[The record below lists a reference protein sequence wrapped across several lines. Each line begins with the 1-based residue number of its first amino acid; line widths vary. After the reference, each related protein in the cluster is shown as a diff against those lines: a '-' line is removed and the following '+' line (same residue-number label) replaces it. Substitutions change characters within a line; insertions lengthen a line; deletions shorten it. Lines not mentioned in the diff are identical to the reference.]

1 VEWED
6 VYRQLRFWCRRY
18 RDRPSSA
25 TVIIS
30 KKGIYLRE
38 GFMVSNVSADLQ
50 KQIDRVVS
58 AAERA
63 GVRLVRF
70 LYTDNGGVTR
80 GKATNIKFLHNRITD
95 GIGLTVAMQAMNM
108 LDQLAPVEGMGPVG
122 EIRLVPDPNTFVLL
136 PYAPKSAAMTVD
148 MLKLDGTPWEACPR
162 SFLKRQINACVEQ
175 GFTVQASFED
185 EFTLATRSPD
195 GTFAP
200 LDESLCFSG
209 VGMTTAAEVMDA
221 IIAAL
226 EAQGIEIDQ
235 YYPELG
241 HGQQELPIRHAPAL
255 AAADRQVYYR
265 ETVRNV
271 AYLHNLYA
279 SLAPKP
285 FPDQAGNGAHIHYSL
300 WDLDGKTN
308 LMHDPADRY
317 GVSQL
322 GYHFIA
328 GVLQNLPAL
337 LALTCASFNS
347 YRRLQPHFWAS
358 AYTAWGPDNREGAI
372 RLPSQFRSDLAA
384 STNAELKASDSSSNP
399 YLALGGLLA
408 AGLDGVKRK
417 LTPIEPALIDPGNY
431 SDVEREQIGI
441 RRFPTNLK
449 EALDN
454 LEKDPVL
461 TEALGPL
468 LAKSFLAVKHLE
480 WESFSQA
487 DEAYEIKHHFWV
499 F

>member
-1 VEWED
+1 MPPK
-6 VYRQLRFWCRRY
+6 R
-18 RDRPSSA
+18 SA
-25 TVIIS
+25 PA
-30 KKGIYLRE
+30 
-38 GFMVSNVSADLQ
+38 VSPA
-50 KQIDRVVS
+50 DRVT
-58 AAERA
+58 AAARKA

-70 LYTDNGGVTR
+70 LYTDNGGITR
-80 GKATNIKFLHNRITD
+80 GKATHVEHLRNRITD

-122 EIRLVPDPNTFVLL
+122 EIRLTPDPDTFTVL
-136 PYAPKSAAMTVD
+136 PYAPHSAAMTVD
-148 MLKLDGTPWEACPR
+148 MLKHDGAPWEACPR
-162 SFLKRQINACVEQ
+162 SFLKRQIAACAAE
-175 GFTVQASFED
+175 GFTAQAAFEC
-185 EFTLATRSPD
+185 EFTLATRSAD
-195 GTFAP
+195 GAYAP
-200 LDESLCFSG
+200 LDESLCFSA
-209 VGMTTAAEVMDA
+209 VGFTPAAQVMDD

-226 EAQGIEIDQ
+226 EAQGIETDQ

-255 AAADRQVYYR
+255 AAADRQVFYR

-271 AYLHNLYA
+271 AYHHGLYA

-285 FPDQAGNGAHIHYSL
+285 FPEQAGNGAHIHFSL
-300 WDLDGKTN
+300 WDKAGRRN
-308 LMHDPADRY
+308 VMHDPNDPY

-328 GVLQNLPAL
+328 GVLAHLPAL
-337 LALTCASFNS
+337 LALTCPSYNS

-372 RLPSQFRSDLAA
+372 RVPSQFKSNRAA
-384 STNAELKASDSSSNP
+384 STNAELKASDASSNP

-408 AGLDGVKRK
+408 AGLDGVKRQ
-417 LTPIEPALIDPGNY
+417 LNPGEPELVDPGNY
-431 SDVEREQIGI
+431 SDAERAARGI

-454 LEKDPVL
+454 LEKDQVL
-461 TEALGPL
+461 TNALGPL
-468 LAKSFLAVKHLE
+468 LAKSFLAVKRLE
-480 WESFSQA
+480 WESFSKEDVA
-487 DEAYEIKHHFWV
+487 FEVKHHFWK